1 MLKILV
7 RLDYLIEIKAEE
19 SYKYNLEL
27 RDGGILIK
35 PLNQDSLN
43 YAESNRTKV
52 IDTAMNEVE
61 KVFGIP
67 SFQIRT
73 IVLDFYKRYTEL
85 N

>member
-1 MLKILV
+1 MLEKL
-7 RLDYLIEIKAEE
+7 
-19 SYKYNLEL
+19 YKYNLEL

-35 PLNQDSLN
+35 PLNQDSLI
-43 YAESNRTKV
+43 YAENNRAEV

-61 KVFGIP
+61 KVFGVP

-73 IVLDFYKRYTEL
+73 IVLDFYKRYTQI

>member
-1 MLKILV
+1 M
-7 RLDYLIEIKAEE
+7 
-19 SYKYNLEL
+19 EL